1 MGAKGDLQSNLF
13 LPMGKVRMGCP
24 MGRLGWDVLWVVL
37 WVYPGLSLD
46 VFVVVTSSPP
56 SSAGCV
62 DRRELALEGQ
72 DTLLTMSHKAHKN
85 IGCLSRFLSKII

>member
-1 MGAKGDLQSNLF
+1 MF
-13 LPMGKVRMGCP
+13 LPFGKGRMGL
-24 MGRLGWDVLWVVL
+24 RLGWVVVL

-62 DRRELALEGQ
+62 DRRELALVRATQTADDEPQGSQ
-72 DTLLTMSHKAHKN
+72 KHRVF
-85 IGCLSRFLSKII
+85 IPVFV

>member
-62 DRRELALEGQ
+62 DRRELALVRATQTADDEPQGSQ
-72 DTLLTMSHKAHKN
+72 KHRVF
-85 IGCLSRFLSKII
+85 IPVFV